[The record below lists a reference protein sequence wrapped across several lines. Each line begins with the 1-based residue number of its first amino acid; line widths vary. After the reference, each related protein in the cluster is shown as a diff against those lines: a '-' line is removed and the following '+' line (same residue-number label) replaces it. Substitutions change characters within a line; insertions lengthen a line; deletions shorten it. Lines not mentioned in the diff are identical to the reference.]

1 MIEELV
7 QKLSQKTGLPPDKAE
22 EVVNLVVSHLKH
34 KLPRRFIKRSGQPSF
49 WTRRWGVQSYCVIVA
64 LGG

>member
-22 EVVNLVVSHLKH
+22 EVVNLVVSHLKD
-34 KLPRRFIKRSGQPSF
+34 KLPAVLSSALDSHLSGSA
-49 WTRRWGVQSYCVIVA
+49 GQS
-64 LGG
+64 GGANNRTV

>member
-22 EVVNLVVSHLKH
+22 EVVNLVVSHLRD
-34 KLPRRFIKRSGQPSF
+34 KLPAVLSSVLDSHLSGQ
-49 WTRRWGVQSYCVIVA
+49 
-64 LGG
+64 GGGASSRTV